1 MTKGGAS
8 YGGPSRIDF
17 GPCGVLG
24 WPAMRPSE
32 NCLSGR
38 RRDMRAGRGCGLH
51 GGGESGCRAAAP
63 LSRLLLVALAGA
75 LVGLMSAPSSF
86 AILGKKEPTA
96 EQQEWWPKFA
106 GEVDIENLEKHVTR
120 MSDFSPRL
128 AGYPG
133 SELAAQY
140 IVDQIEGMGV
150 ADASKQ
156 EITEDALGPKLPY
169 RESYWVTVPW
179 VHGQPTLEVLDG
191 GEVVDSYDVYPL
203 WPNLVR
209 TSQLPEGG
217 KEFRLIDGEDG
228 KLARFNGLDVVGTAV
243 LMDFNSGS
251 NWLNAPRLG
260 AEALVFVEPETTTRG
275 EAETKFLRIP
285 INIPRFWVS
294 RRDAY
299 HLQARLKSEPEVQ
312 IRLKCKMTWERK
324 PAWNVVAEIPG
335 TDEKLKEQTV
345 YLTAYYD
352 SMSVVPQLSPGAES
366 ASGAAALLEL
376 TRVLKK
382 YPPKRTVRVVFNGAH
397 FLGLAGVRNF
407 VATHLDEL
415 TEGTRV
421 DKPAKFL
428 GLIPYTK
435 TVREKMNV
443 NLFLAV
449 DFSTQNDKVGVFY
462 KGMFYDQR
470 EDTDI
475 SRHFSDFART
485 LRENATLMGYW
496 GTNHASFA
504 DGVNPIYGKPWRT
517 FIFGKIALDN
527 EPITLG
533 GGRGAA
539 FVTTDDA
546 RPRVDTPFDTVE
558 WVNFQN
564 LTRQTQFL
572 AATMWDIV
580 TDPKMPVDKEPSF
593 HRMSVT
599 GGFAELSAR
608 ALAFDPTRSIVADK
622 VIDGTMV
629 VARMSDSTLMGTR
642 GDLVEIVD
650 SEGRSHFWGY
660 PTINAYGWRKPS
672 YIEAYHTDPK
682 TGHIDYAPD
691 RGPMGNRNH
700 PRDPTEFFITSGKKD
715 FTIVVFECVPIA
727 MYDLVDPQSLTTL
740 RYIKVYD
747 GLTDAEP
754 RRYGLTVPHPE
765 PWRGHV
771 EDVALVF
778 ADKTPENP
786 ARVKVMM
793 GLGAGSVRM
802 LLLDA
807 STVSEKNPQGL
818 GYLAD
823 KPFALPHT
831 PLRVTE
837 DMWALDE
844 MRMQKLAGFRI
855 VNDIV
860 WKHHAKAKELLEEAK
875 AALAARDYRLT
886 DAKARAAWGYEAR
899 AYPAVLSTMNDV
911 VKGVLFYLAL
921 MLPFAFF
928 VERLVFAFPN
938 LRLQIVGF
946 VAIFAAICLVFS
958 FIHPAF
964 EITTNPWIVPLAFIM
979 VALSVLV
986 IALVTMKF
994 EDQLKKMQMQVS
1006 GVHRADIGRM
1016 SVAAAAF
1023 SLGISNMRKRRAR
1036 TVFTCL
1042 TLVLLTFTVLS
1053 FTSVK
1058 TGTKYNERRAK
1069 GKPAYQGLLVR
1080 NAMWEPLEESAYR
1093 VLNDEFGRERAVAPR
1108 AWFFTSK
1115 TEEQSFIQISTDA
1128 TDTKYDARAVTGL
1141 SPAEKE
1147 VTGLGKGAT
1156 LRAGRWF
1163 EPGDVHV
1170 AIIPTGMAE
1179 EFHIEP
1185 EDVGKVKIFLG
1196 GVPHDLIGILDA
1208 SHAKRAVDLDQEPL
1222 TPVDWI
1228 QMQRMSRQGG
1238 GGGGGQQG
1246 QRTGFQEYLHLSPDQ
1261 VVFIPF
1267 ETALNLGAEVESVAV
1282 SFGQTKPGEAV
1293 DAALAAEVEKQAQ
1306 EVRETL
1312 WGLMPRLGFNLYAG
1326 TGDEIR
1332 KWSAI
1337 GRTSIIGMG
1346 DVLIPILIAALI
1358 VLNTMLGAVYERVRE
1373 IHIFSSIG
1381 LAPSH
1386 IGMLFLAES
1395 FVYAILGAI
1404 FGYLIGQG
1412 TAKLITVFDI
1422 LPGLYLNYSSV
1433 AAVASTTV
1441 VIGVVMLST
1450 LYPARKASEVATPA
1464 IERSWQLPDAVGD
1477 SWDIPLPF
1485 AVTGDQAIALSHFM
1499 MEWFQAYEEYSVGD
1513 FVTQDVKSWE
1523 EPSEHGTSYI
1533 IELMA
1538 WLAPFDLGVSQKV
1551 QLRTVP
1557 TDMEDV
1563 FEIMMHLERV
1573 SGDVSSWQRVNR
1585 RFLNTLRKQ
1594 FLIWRTLRSEERDRY
1609 LSLSAAPG
1617 TAEAAS

>member
-1 MTKGGAS
+1 
-8 YGGPSRIDF
+8 
-17 GPCGVLG
+17 
-24 WPAMRPSE
+24 
-32 NCLSGR
+32 
-38 RRDMRAGRGCGLH
+38 MRAGRRWGA
-51 GGGESGCRAAAP
+51 RAGRRVRCHPVAP
-63 LSRLLLVALAGA
+63 VSRLLFVGLVGALA
-75 LVGLMSAPSSF
+75 GLMSAPPCF
-86 AILGKKEPTA
+86 GVLGKKEPTA
-96 EQQEWWPKFA
+96 EQQEWWVKFA
-106 GEVDIENLEKHVTR
+106 EEVEIKNLERYVGKL
-120 MSDFSPRL
+120 SESSPRL

-133 SELAAQY
+133 AEKAAEYIAAELQRL
-140 IVDQIEGMGV
+140 GLK
-150 ADASKQ
+150 DASKQ
-156 EITEDALGPKLPY
+156 EITDPGLGKKLPY
-169 RESYWVTVPW
+169 REVYWVTVPW
-179 VHGQPTLEVLDG
+179 VWGQPTLEVLEG
-191 GEVVDSYDVYPL
+191 GEVVESYDVFPL

-209 TSQLPEGG
+209 TSQLAEGG
-217 KEFRLIDGEDG
+217 EEYQLIDGGDG
-228 KLARFNGLDVVGTAV
+228 RPVRFSGQDVEGTAA
-243 LMDFNSGS
+243 LMEFKCGS

-260 AEALVFVEPETTTRG
+260 ARAVIFVEPEKTTRG
-275 EAETKFLRIP
+275 EAEAKFLRIP
-285 INIPRFWVS
+285 VNIPRFWIGRS
-294 RRDAY
+294 DAY
-299 HLQARLKSEPEVQ
+299 RLRARLKSQPEVV
-312 IRLKCKMTWERK
+312 IRIKCRMTWERRH
-324 PAWNVVAEIPG
+324 AWNVVAEIPG
-335 TDEKLKEQTV
+335 TDDDLKDQTV
-345 YLTAYYD
+345 YVTAYYD
-352 SMSVVPQLSPGAES
+352 SMSIVPQISPGAES

-376 TRVLKK
+376 ARILTK
-382 YPPKRTVRVVFNGAH
+382 YPPKRTVRMVFNGAH
-397 FLGLAGVRNF
+397 FLGLAGIRNY

-415 TEGTRV
+415 IDGVPV
-421 DKPAKFL
+421 DKRTKFL

-435 TVREKMNV
+435 TVREKMAI
-443 NLFLAV
+443 NLFLAL
-449 DFSTQNDKVGVFY
+449 DLSTQNDKVGVFY

-485 LRENATLMGYW
+485 LRENATLMSDW
-496 GTNHASFA
+496 GTNHAEFA

-546 RPRVDTPFDTVE
+546 RPRVDTPFDTVD

-564 LTRQTQFL
+564 LERQTEFL

-580 TDPKMPVDKEPSF
+580 TDPKMPIDKEPSF
-593 HRMSVT
+593 QRMSVT
-599 GGFAELSAR
+599 GGFAELSVR
-608 ALAFDPTRSIVADK
+608 ALAFDPKKSIVADK
-622 VIDGTMV
+622 VIKDERGEPTAMV

-642 GDLVEIVD
+642 GDLVEITD
-650 SEGRSHFWGY
+650 GEGRSHFWGY

-672 YIEAYHTDPK
+672 YIEAYNADAI
-682 TGHIDYAPD
+682 TGDINYAPD
-691 RGPMGNRNH
+691 WGPMGNRHH
-700 PRDPTEFFITSGKKD
+700 PRDPTQFFITAGKKD

-727 MYDLVDPQSLTTL
+727 LYDLVDPQSLTTMT
-740 RYIKVYD
+740 YIKIYD

-754 RRYGLTVPHPE
+754 RRYGLTIPHPE

-778 ADKTPENP
+778 ADPGQ
-786 ARVKVMM
+786 RVKVMM

-807 STVSEKNPQGL
+807 KTVDEENQSGL

-823 KPFALPHT
+823 EPFALAHT

-844 MRMQKLAGFRI
+844 MRMQKLARFRI
-855 VNDIV
+855 VNEIV
-860 WKHHAKAKELLEEAK
+860 KKHHEDAKKLLDEAN
-875 AALAARDYRLT
+875 AALAARDYRLA
-886 DAKARAAWGYEAR
+886 DGKARAAWGYEAR

-928 VERLVFAFPN
+928 TERLVFAFPN

-946 VAIFAAICLVFS
+946 VGVFAAICLVFG

-964 EITTNPWIVPLAFIM
+964 EITNNPWIVPLAFIM

-986 IALVTMKF
+986 ITLVTMKF
-994 EDQLKKMQMQVS
+994 EDQLKMLQMKVS

-1058 TGTKYNERRAK
+1058 TGTKYNERKAK
-1069 GKPAYQGLLVR
+1069 GEPAYQGLLVR

-1115 TEEQSFIQISTDA
+1115 TEEQSFMTVSTDA
-1128 TDTKYDARAVTGL
+1128 TDATYDARAVTGL
-1141 SPAEKE
+1141 SAAEPE
-1147 VTGLGKGAT
+1147 VTGLDEALT
-1156 LRAGRWF
+1156 AGRWF
-1163 EPGDVHV
+1163 EPEDVHA
-1170 AIIPTGMAE
+1170 AIIPTRMAE
-1179 EFHIEP
+1179 AFHIKP
-1185 EDVGKVKIFLG
+1185 ADVGKVNIFLG
-1196 GVPHDLIGILDA
+1196 GIPYDLIGIMNA
-1208 SHAKRAVDLDQEPL
+1208 SEAKRRVDLDQEPL

-1238 GGGGGQQG
+1238 GQQAQQG
-1246 QRTGFQEYLHLSPDQ
+1246 QKSGFQEYLHLSPDQ
-1261 VVFIPF
+1261 VVFVPF

-1282 SFGQTKPGEAV
+1282 SFGPTVAGKAV
-1293 DAALAAEVEKQAQ
+1293 DPELVREVEARAQ
-1306 EVRETL
+1306 QVRETL
-1312 WGLMPRLGFNLYAG
+1312 WALMPRLGFNLYAG

-1337 GRTSIIGMG
+1337 GRTSILGLEG
-1346 DVLIPILIAALI
+1346 VLIPILIAALI

-1386 IGMLFLAES
+1386 IAMLFLAES

-1412 TAKLITVFDI
+1412 TAKLITAFDL

-1450 LYPARKASEVATPA
+1450 MYPARKASEVATPA
-1464 IERSWQLPDAVGD
+1464 IERSWQLPEPVGD

-1485 AVTGDQAIALSHFM
+1485 AVTGEQATALTRFM
-1499 MEWFQAYEEYSVGD
+1499 VEWFEAYEEYSIGD

-1523 EPSEHGTSYI
+1523 EESEHGTSYI
-1533 IELMA
+1533 IQLMS
-1538 WLAPFDLGVSQKV
+1538 WVAPFDLGVSQQV
-1551 QLRTVP
+1551 QLRTIP

-1563 FEIMMHLERV
+1563 FEIGLHLERV
-1573 SGDVSSWQRVNR
+1573 SGDVSSWRRVNR

-1594 FLIWRTLRSEERDRY
+1594 FLIWRTLRAEERDRY
-1609 LSLSAAPG
+1609 LGLRAAG